1 MAASWKALSCG
12 TSWTQSKGPGRESGR
27 IIQIPLSLK
36 TLAFNIQPLQE
47 LNIMLSVSM
56 QLCLVLFSLLLVLPV
71 AEAVEAGDAIA
82 LLLGAVLSIIV
93 ISACL
98 GVYA

>member
-1 MAASWKALSCG
+1 
-12 TSWTQSKGPGRESGR
+12 
-27 IIQIPLSLK
+27 
-36 TLAFNIQPLQE
+36 
-47 LNIMLSVSM
+47 MLSVSM